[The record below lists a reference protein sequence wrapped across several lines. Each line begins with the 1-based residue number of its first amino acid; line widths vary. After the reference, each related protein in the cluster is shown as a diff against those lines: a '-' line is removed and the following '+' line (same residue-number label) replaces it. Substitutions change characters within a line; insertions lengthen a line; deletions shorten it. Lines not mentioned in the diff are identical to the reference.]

1 MKPKLIDET
10 QIKMLKPNQLKK
22 LNQTTQTE
30 DQKQSVKTKPNQL
43 KKSNQT
49 IKSN

>member
-22 LNQTTQTE
+22 LNQTTQTDE
-30 DQKQSVKTKPNQL
+30 KNNLL
-43 KKSNQT
+43 KLNRT
-49 IKSN
+49 N